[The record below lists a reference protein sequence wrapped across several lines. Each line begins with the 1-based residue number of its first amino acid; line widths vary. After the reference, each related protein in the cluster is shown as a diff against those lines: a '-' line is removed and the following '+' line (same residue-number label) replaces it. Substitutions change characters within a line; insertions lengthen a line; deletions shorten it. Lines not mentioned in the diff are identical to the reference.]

1 MRDNGDQNKSD
12 TAVRSRFGKA
22 MVMGSLGLGSVFAGT
37 CLWVSADRV
46 LPALSDGLGSLG
58 YCAPALPGVLML
70 LGTALLG
77 VALIRMQDR

>member
-1 MRDNGDQNKSD
+1 
-12 TAVRSRFGKA
+12 
-22 MVMGSLGLGSVFAGT
+22 MGSFGLGSVFAGT
-37 CLWVSADRV
+37 CLWFNADSIV
-46 LPALSDGLGSLG
+46 PALSGSLGSLG